1 MGINIL
7 TEYSDRVR
15 YTLSSKT
22 FGTIKI
28 QDQTGWDDDE
38 KEFVRNKENH
48 GVFTNLSNSLQ
59 FTKEAKDFI
68 YLVDATEGVN
78 ADLILS
84 KEEKNDY
91 SDQWELSYTGF
102 LDLSTLE
109 EQDNKTSLKFNAGG
123 LESILKNREGED
135 VEVDRV
141 ITIDDKAMD
150 PLKTANV
157 QLSGRRIYLEST
169 WKASLMTYY
178 KQILI
183 QSSGGNT
190 RDASN
195 TLPMDIV
202 KKSHEQAN
210 STYDGTD
217 GNFSNGAGTMMLL
230 SIMDRKRIVKVNTEG
245 IVLSAYSYHNGGVNW
260 GEVRISIIKYADGSN
275 YSRLEG
281 SGVNLYQRSFAN
293 TETLGLGTITLP
305 NITHEFTLEQGESL
319 GLEVL
324 IRADFKF
331 NPGNTTKRSFDYKLQ
346 DGKITIQEDSVFA
359 PTVCKAIKPF
369 DLANRLVEILTN
381 RKNAIKSEIL
391 QSGKWKSLMIS
402 HGFWIRGF
410 SKEMDATLKEEDRKF
425 KPLTTNFKDFMTS
438 LAAVCNIGWGIEK
451 IGAREYVI
459 IEDLKYFYNR
469 NTAIRLPFQ
478 AKNVKRS
485 TDGAGFYKSVE
496 IGFEKGGEYEE
507 AMGLDEY
514 NIRNTYTTCIHR
526 VENTY
531 TKLSKYRS
539 DSYGIEF
546 TRRKPFSD
554 YATEDT
560 NYDQDIF
567 FLDCKD
573 QSTIINVPVPPFR
586 GETRAIEVFKLR
598 LWNEDFATLPTG
610 VFSPETAFNLRLS
623 PFNMLLRHGWMV
635 SSGLTK
641 YPGQKIKYAS
651 SKGNSNLVTDYA
663 ENGEIENSKLER
675 PRFIPKTIE
684 FEHECTSE
692 VLRLIQGRSTVLG
705 KEIRNCYCLVEFINE
720 NGEFEKGF
728 LMSVKPNGAG
738 NWKLLKYNN

>member
-22 FGTIKI
+22 FGTKKI
-28 QDQTGWDDDE
+28 QDQIGWDDDE

-91 SDQWELSYTGF
+91 SDEWELSYTGF

-109 EQDNKTSLKFNAGG
+109 EQDNKASLKFNAGG

-135 VEVDRV
+135 VEVDR
-141 ITIDDKAMD
+141 ILTIDDKAMD
-150 PLKTANV
+150 SLKTVNV

-169 WKASLMTYY
+169 WKASPMTYY
-178 KQILI
+178 KQILV

-195 TLPMDIV
+195 TFPMDIM

-210 STYDGTD
+210 STYDGMD

-230 SIMDRKRIVKVNTEG
+230 SIMDRKRIVKVNTQG

-260 GEVRISIIKYADGSN
+260 GEVRISIIKYTDGSN
-275 YSRLEG
+275 YRRLEG
-281 SGVNLYQRSFAN
+281 TGVNLYQRSFAN
-293 TETLGLGTITLP
+293 NETLGLGTITLP
-305 NITHEFTLEQGESL
+305 DITHEFTLEQGESL

-324 IRADFKF
+324 IRVDFKL

-346 DGKITIQEDSVFA
+346 EGKITIQEDSVFA

-381 RKNAIKSEIL
+381 RKNAVKSEIL
-391 QSGKWKSLMIS
+391 QSGKWKSLLVS

-410 SKEMDATLKEEDRKF
+410 SKEMDTTLNEEDRKF

-451 IGAREYVI
+451 IGAREYVV

-485 TDGAGFYKSVE
+485 TDAAGFYKSVE
-496 IGFEKGGEYEE
+496 IGFEKGGDYEE

-539 DSYGIEF
+539 DSYGVEF
-546 TRRKPFSD
+546 ARRKPFSD

-598 LWNEDFATLPTG
+598 LWNEDFATMPTG

-623 PFNMLLRHGWMV
+623 PFNILLRHGWMI

-641 YPGQKIKYAS
+641 YPSQKIKYAS

-675 PRFIPKTIE
+675 PRFVPKIIE
-684 FEHECTSE
+684 FEHECTSD
-692 VLRLIQGRSTVLG
+692 VLRMIQGRSIVLG

-720 NGEFEKGF
+720 NGEYEKGF